1 MKKPLASSF
10 LTRVVLLVLPLLLLA
25 FTTGDSKSE
34 YTLQPAAYSICTGDI
49 DLDGDIDIITGHNYN
64 MENDWSGLSYLSN
77 DGLGYFSLLDTLYL
91 FGWQPSVIIKNLD
104 DNIIPEVIAKK
115 EDPINEDELIAVI
128 LNNDVFDIH
137 YFSLNTYEGVN
148 IIETGNIDGAN
159 NDDLIFASNQGQ
171 FWGILYN
178 DGTGNFSEP
187 EYHYVSDYHP
197 TNIDCGDLN
206 GDGREDIVVC
216 GQSTEVY
223 FSYPGNFQKLTLESD
238 YFKDD
243 VSLSDFDQDGDLDI
257 ISFVDLYWVNYTSLK
272 IYENL
277 GNNNFD
283 TLEVYEFQPACLE
296 FFVTDLDNDSLPD
309 IVFHTDDLTG
319 TYIFYN
325 QGVFSL
331 SEPQFL
337 DIPYYG
343 EYTRKSH
350 CDDLDGNGYNDIIT
364 VRYLYSPLSNNL
376 SILFNDGNGNFQEDP
391 ITNITSNFDPQ
402 TSNLSCYPNPFK
414 DNINIKFNIIEDS
427 FAEISVY
434 NMKGKL
440 VNTICSKNL
449 NKGNQLLTWDG
460 RDKNGKEVKASTY
473 LVCLNAG
480 RQTETIQ
487 IIKLTD

>member
-1 MKKPLASSF
+1 MKKIIRSSI
-10 LTRVVLLVLPLLLLA
+10 LNRIVLCTLPLLLVA
-25 FTTGDSKSE
+25 FTTGDLITE
-34 YTLQPAAYSICTGDI
+34 YTLQPAATSLYTDDI
-49 DLDGDIDIITGHNYN
+49 DLDGDIDILVGHNFNEETGWTGITRMFNSEGYFQKDTITIYGQHRTVISGILN
-64 MENDWSGLSYLSN
+64 TNNYPDLVTQYYENDSSQIAILF
-77 DGLGYFSLLDTLYL
+77 DFDTS
-91 FGWQPSVIIKNLD
+91 QI
-104 DNIIPEVIAKK
+104 NIQNY
-115 EDPINEDELIAVI
+115 PINGYA
-128 LNNDVFDIH
+128 DIIT
-137 YFSLNTYEGVN
+137 L
-148 IIETGNIDGAN
+148 GNIDDENGLDIIFGNN
-159 NDDLIFASNQGQ
+159 NDQ

-206 GDGREDIVVC
+206 GDNREDIVIC

-243 VSLSDFDQDGDLDI
+243 ICLSDFDQDGDLDI
-257 ISFVDLYWVNYTSLK
+257 VSFVDLYWVNYTSLK

-283 TLEVYEFQPACLE
+283 TLEIYEFQPACLE
-296 FFVTDLDNDSLPD
+296 FFISDFNNDSLPD

-319 TYIFYN
+319 ALIFYN
-325 QGVFSL
+325 LGNFTL
-331 SEPQFL
+331 SEPQFI
-337 DIPYYG
+337 DIPYLG
-343 EYTRKSH
+343 EYTRKSY

-364 VRYLYSPLSNNL
+364 VRYLYSPMSNNL

-391 ITNITSNFDPQ
+391 ITGLTSNLELQ

-414 DNINIKFNIIEDS
+414 NNINIKFNIHEDS
-427 FAEISVY
+427 FAELTVY

-440 VNTICSKNL
+440 VNTLCSKNL
-449 NKGNQLLTWDG
+449 NKGNQLLTWNG
-460 RDKNGKEVKASTY
+460 RDLNGKEVNAGTY

-480 RQTETIQ
+480 RQTEKIQ
-487 IIKLTD
+487 ILKLTN